1 MDDWSMFE
9 RARPHRKWR
18 PNTSI
23 ISSPKRWWQFAI
35 NRQLEQIRNKNIC
48 RESKALFARL
58 HLVNT
63 YCKAYRHRLNCF
75 LTSQLKGSQNVSSPS
90 FDANK
95 LTINAPKYS
104 HEETTLI
111 KQIEHGA
118 DFSYTDLHVLRE
130 AVFQK
135 MLSELK
141 LQFSSNT
148 NENSRTSSPFQI
160 IEAEQEIK
168 EENNNISKIGQQ
180 QVQQQN
186 GGGGWLNWMT
196 NWFGSE
202 EKNNEFLEKEND
214 LILNDSVY
222 LNNLSTPKLT
232 SPRRDHALNP
242 ELEEIEKRMET
253 EILQML
259 NDTLDDYNILRRD
272 NLLAE
277 LVINFARVHL
287 RIATDKASKQENNE
301 KQQQKINLLMLTFDL
316 DQLNGRIQISPKE
329 HRTEMSINVGDL
341 SIQQM
346 QQQQQHFINNS
357 EERKKD
363 SNNSSKNNDDSLFCG
378 FQEDILSNSDITT
391 NLLFTIGRRNENKKT
406 NNNFSSIVELF
417 YKRLAPKMEIY
428 HELNI
433 CCAPLAMLAD
443 DCFIATLREIVGRV
457 EENNKSFQHSTPS
470 TSNFSTTFK
479 SSDESSLI
487 FHQIFIF
494 ATIPELLIELR
505 SQKAAQDC
513 ILSTLPKHRE
523 NCLSS
528 QNNQKRTRRKR
539 TSNSILFPLNFDI
552 NDVCNNVGEE
562 EFNVEANNKNSEHQK
577 NTTTNVKNYQ
587 NLKQTSIKTGKYEQN
602 INKNKNTTTKTF
614 GKNKLVFT
622 PTTSNEHPNFTTI
635 ETSSSSSFVLASVY
649 GLSFTF
655 IKKHLQQQKL
665 NKINVGFDSFN
676 LKDLFEKT
684 TNKNGDMLLKIG
696 KEKAVSPNKDV
707 SDGTVRS
714 LSCPDLTTNNGSK
727 NSNNNNN
734 ISPNKTTENSDSSSN
749 LASTSLLNE
758 NLFVGETENNVC
770 ISQTMPTTK
779 QQIENNVSNV
789 KQNQKKK
796 HCIEV
801 VFVPNKHEVET
812 SCKKANCIVT
822 GNFDDEQT
830 NVELFINRRTWL
842 LLIDFF
848 GFCSTSDIN
857 NKNVLDNNNN
867 NYIMN
872 IELNIS
878 SNLILSIN
886 YPKSELTPKLGI
898 VYIQKPTF
906 TVQIDLNVSSDPI
919 LISMQAHSFSLTDE
933 NSQIYSQRLRV
944 GNFDN
949 KLNGK
954 STPCI
959 KMKLIKNRRN
969 FNSSLNNNNNDFDI
983 YLNLKIIN
991 DVVVNY
997 IHSHRYYYALID
1009 FWLQFSEIYDRLFIE
1024 NEINKQSKQQLFG
1037 QQNLFDNLLKLR
1049 CKLDIEFTSGL
1060 NLYIPSSENSQK
1072 AVLFE
1077 CDKILISN
1085 KFCRASQIKNLLQK
1099 HLGENLFRLQQQQLN
1114 NNSNENASPLLD
1126 DINIKIQHYSV
1137 YYGNFCKTKNINKNE
1152 RISNKNDFTAYTFH
1166 KLQSVIENNN
1176 NNNNIHQE
1184 IQLYRNLSARTTHA
1198 GGFIF

>member
-1 MDDWSMFE
+1 
-9 RARPHRKWR
+9 
-18 PNTSI
+18 
-23 ISSPKRWWQFAI
+23 
-35 NRQLEQIRNKNIC
+35 
-48 RESKALFARL
+48 
-58 HLVNT
+58 
-63 YCKAYRHRLNCF
+63 
-75 LTSQLKGSQNVSSPS
+75 
-90 FDANK
+90 
-95 LTINAPKYS
+95 
-104 HEETTLI
+104 
-111 KQIEHGA
+111 
-118 DFSYTDLHVLRE
+118 
-130 AVFQK
+130 
-135 MLSELK
+135 
-141 LQFSSNT
+141 
-148 NENSRTSSPFQI
+148 
-160 IEAEQEIK
+160 
-168 EENNNISKIGQQ
+168 
-180 QVQQQN
+180 
-186 GGGGWLNWMT
+186 
-196 NWFGSE
+196 
-202 EKNNEFLEKEND
+202 
-214 LILNDSVY
+214 
-222 LNNLSTPKLT
+222 
-232 SPRRDHALNP
+232 
-242 ELEEIEKRMET
+242 MET

-301 KQQQKINLLMLTFDL
+301 NQQHQKINLLMLTFDL

-363 SNNSSKNNDDSLFCG
+363 SNNLSKNNNDESLFCG

-391 NLLFTIGRRNENKKT
+391 NLLFTIGRRNENTTKNK
-406 NNNFSSIVELF
+406 NFSSPIVELF

-487 FHQIFIF
+487 FHQIFIS

-523 NCLSS
+523 E
-528 QNNQKRTRRKR
+528 QNNKKRTRRKR

-552 NDVCNNVGEE
+552 NDVCNNVGGE
-562 EFNVEANNKNSEHQK
+562 EFNVEGNNSEHQK
-577 NTTTNVKNYQ
+577 NTTTTNDKNNQ
-587 NLKQTSIKTGKYEQN
+587 NLKQTSIKTGKYEHN
-602 INKNKNTTTKTF
+602 INKNKNTTNTTTKTF
-614 GKNKLVFT
+614 SKNKLVFT
-622 PTTSNEHPNFTTI
+622 PTTTTISNEHSNFATI
-635 ETSSSSSFVLASVY
+635 ETSSSSFVLASVC

-684 TNKNGDMLLKIG
+684 TNKDSDFLLKIG
-696 KEKAVSPNKDV
+696 KEKAVSPNKNGP
-707 SDGTVRS
+707 DGTTRS

-727 NSNNNNN
+727 HLNNSNN
-734 ISPNKTTENSDSSSN
+734 ISPNKTTENSDFSSN

-770 ISQTMPTTK
+770 NRHQTMPTTK
-779 QQIENNVSNV
+779 QQQQQVDNIVSNI

-801 VFVPNKHEVET
+801 VFVPNKHEEVET

-867 NYIMN
+867 NNYIMN

-878 SNLILSIN
+878 SNLILSMN

-898 VYIQKPTF
+898 AYIQKPTF
-906 TVQIDLNVSSDPI
+906 TVQ
-919 LISMQAHSFSLTDE
+919 
-933 NSQIYSQRLRV
+933 
-944 GNFDN
+944 
-949 KLNGK
+949 
-954 STPCI
+954 
-959 KMKLIKNRRN
+959 
-969 FNSSLNNNNNDFDI
+969 
-983 YLNLKIIN
+983 
-991 DVVVNY
+991 
-997 IHSHRYYYALID
+997 
-1009 FWLQFSEIYDRLFIE
+1009 
-1024 NEINKQSKQQLFG
+1024 
-1037 QQNLFDNLLKLR
+1037 
-1049 CKLDIEFTSGL
+1049 
-1060 NLYIPSSENSQK
+1060 
-1072 AVLFE
+1072 
-1077 CDKILISN
+1077 
-1085 KFCRASQIKNLLQK
+1085 
-1099 HLGENLFRLQQQQLN
+1099 
-1114 NNSNENASPLLD
+1114 
-1126 DINIKIQHYSV
+1126 
-1137 YYGNFCKTKNINKNE
+1137 
-1152 RISNKNDFTAYTFH
+1152 
-1166 KLQSVIENNN
+1166 
-1176 NNNNIHQE
+1176 
-1184 IQLYRNLSARTTHA
+1184 
-1198 GGFIF
+1198 

>member
-1 MDDWSMFE
+1 MFY
-9 RARPHRKWR
+9 
-18 PNTSI
+18 
-23 ISSPKRWWQFAI
+23 
-35 NRQLEQIRNKNIC
+35 QLFFFFLI
-48 RESKALFARL
+48 LF
-58 HLVNT
+58 
-63 YCKAYRHRLNCF
+63 F
-75 LTSQLKGSQNVSSPS
+75 LT
-90 FDANK
+90 
-95 LTINAPKYS
+95 
-104 HEETTLI
+104 
-111 KQIEHGA
+111 
-118 DFSYTDLHVLRE
+118 DFNLFNFKDLHILRE

-160 IEAEQEIK
+160 IESEQEIIK
-168 EENNNISKIGQQ
+168 EENNNILKINQQ
-180 QVQQQN
+180 QPQQN

-301 KQQQKINLLMLTFDL
+301 KQQKINLLMLTFDL
-316 DQLNGRIQISPKE
+316 DQLNGRIQLSPKE
-329 HRTEMSINVGDL
+329 HRTEMSINIGDL

-346 QQQQQHFINNS
+346 QQQQFINNF
-357 EERKKD
+357 EEKKKD
-363 SNNSSKNNDDSLFCG
+363 SNDLSKNNNDDSLFCG

-391 NLLFTIGRRNENKKT
+391 SLLFTIGRRNENKTTK
-406 NNNFSSIVELF
+406 NNFSSPIVELF

-443 DCFIATLREIVGRV
+443 DCFIATLREIVERV

-513 ILSTLPKHRE
+513 ILSTLPKHIE
-523 NCLSS
+523 E
-528 QNNQKRTRRKR
+528 QNNKKRTRRKR

-552 NDVCNNVGEE
+552 DDVYNNVEEE
-562 EFNVEANNKNSEHQK
+562 EFNVGENKNNFEHQK
-577 NTTTNVKNYQ
+577 NTTTTTNDKNNQNLKQTTTQQQHQHKNTTTTNNKNNQNSKQTSTQQQHQHKNTTTTNDKNNQ
-587 NLKQTSIKTGKYEQN
+587 NLKQTSIKTRKYEHN
-602 INKNKNTTTKTF
+602 INKNKNTTTSTTKTF
-614 GKNKLVFT
+614 DKNKLVFT
-622 PTTSNEHPNFTTI
+622 PTTTISNEHSNFTTI
-635 ETSSSSSFVLASVY
+635 ETSSSSSFVFASVC

-696 KEKAVSPNKDV
+696 KEKVVTFNKNGP
-707 SDGTVRS
+707 DGTVRS

-734 ISPNKTTENSDSSSN
+734 ISPNKTTENSDSPSN
-749 LASTSLLNE
+749 LALTSLLNE
-758 NLFVGETENNVC
+758 NLFVGETENNNVC
-770 ISQTMPTTK
+770 NRHQTMPTTK
-779 QQIENNVSNV
+779 QQQQQVDNIVSNI
-789 KQNQKKK
+789 KQQNQKKK

-801 VFVPNKHEVET
+801 VFDPNKHEEVET

-1099 HLGENLFRLQQQQLN
+1099 HLGENLFRLQQQQL
-1114 NNSNENASPLLD
+1114 P
-1126 DINIKIQHYSV
+1126 Y
-1137 YYGNFCKTKNINKNE
+1137 F
-1152 RISNKNDFTAYTFH
+1152 
-1166 KLQSVIENNN
+1166 
-1176 NNNNIHQE
+1176 
-1184 IQLYRNLSARTTHA
+1184 LY
-1198 GGFIF
+1198 